1 MLLGSVK
8 LETAIYR
15 LTDEERRLFF
25 RNLKKEV
32 ARVFCELDPAARSRW
47 SISARK
53 LVDVLEFFEA
63 DPNDTLACTIE
74 QAVHLACEFIAQ
86 VSLRTRAGFCTTV
99 H

>member
-32 ARVFCELDPAARSRW
+32 ARIFCELDPAARS
-47 SISARK
+47 
-53 LVDVLEFFEA
+53 
-63 DPNDTLACTIE
+63 
-74 QAVHLACEFIAQ
+74 
-86 VSLRTRAGFCTTV
+86 
-99 H
+99 